1 VAAWQLNESL
11 RRFIKLAMR
20 HQYNVQRIDF
30 STLWAGGSAG
40 HATTKAILMTSGCA
54 EVELNRRLS
63 VCAGDLYVIPAGAP
77 HYFYGALSTEATG
90 WGFDLGAHFDLRDL
104 RKAVTRLEQPRAADL
119 SGWLSRIVIE
129 QRNNDAC
136 SRALCET
143 LARALQIECA
153 RAVGIARC
161 DNQSRL
167 VAGAMQIIGA
177 EYSRPLRPK
186 DIAERL
192 GVSAA
197 HLSHEL
203 QRRTGRSPSEWIMHT
218 RVEAAKTLLLTSQ
231 SSTAA
236 VAEAVGYGDV
246 SQLNRTFRQLTGAS
260 PAAWRRANGAHNST
274 N

>member
-1 VAAWQLNESL
+1 MVSAKWLSYDDG
-11 RRFIKLAMR
+11 MR
-20 HQYNVQRIDF
+20 QPYSVQKIDF
-30 STLWAGGSAG
+30 STFRAGVSAG
-40 HATTKAILMTSGCA
+40 HETTKGILMTSGCA
-54 EVELNRRLS
+54 EVGLQRRFS
-63 VCAGDLYVIPAGAP
+63 VCEGDLYVIPAGAE
-77 HYFYGALSTEATG
+77 HSFYGALSPEATG
-90 WGFDLGAHFDLRDL
+90 WGFELGSGFQLRDL
-104 RKAVTRLEQPRAADL
+104 KQTVTRLEQPRAADL
-119 SGWLSRIVIE
+119 SGWLNRILIE
-129 QRNNDAC
+129 QRNGDAC

-143 LARALQIECA
+143 LTRALQIECA
-153 RAVGIARC
+153 RVVGIARC
-161 DNQSRL
+161 GNQSRL
-167 VAGAMQIIGA
+167 VAGAMQIISA

-186 DIAERL
+186 EIAERL

-218 RVEAAKTLLLTSQ
+218 RVEAAKTLLLTSPN
-231 SSTAA
+231 STAV

>member
-1 VAAWQLNESL
+1 
-11 RRFIKLAMR
+11 MR
-20 HQYNVQRIDF
+20 HLYSVQRIDF
-30 STLWAGGSAG
+30 SSFRTGGSAG
-40 HATTKAILMTSGCA
+40 HETTKAILMTSGCA
-54 EVELNRRLS
+54 EVALDRRFS
-63 VCAGDLYVIPAGAP
+63 VCEGDLYVIPAGAA
-77 HYFYGALSTEATG
+77 HSFHGALSPEATG
-90 WGFDLGAHFDLRDL
+90 WGFDLGERFELRDP
-104 RKAVTRLEQPRAADL
+104 KQTVTRLEQPRAADL
-119 SGWLSRIVIE
+119 SGWLRRIVTE
-129 QRNNDAC
+129 QHNGDAC
-136 SRALCET
+136 SRALCESLT
-143 LARALQIECA
+143 RALLIECA

-161 DNQSRL
+161 GNQSRL
-167 VAGAMQIIGA
+167 VAGAMQIISA

-203 QRRTGRSPSEWIMHT
+203 QRRTGRSPSEWIMRT
-218 RVEAAKTLLLTSQ
+218 RVEAAKTLLLTSPN
-231 SSTAA
+231 STAA

>member
-1 VAAWQLNESL
+1 MPQ
-11 RRFIKLAMR
+11 
-20 HQYNVQRIDF
+20 QYTVQRIDF
-30 STLWAGGSAG
+30 STLYAGGSAG
-40 HATTKAILMTSGCA
+40 HATAKGILMTSGCA
-54 EVELNRRLS
+54 EFELHRRFS
-63 VCAGDLYVIPAGAP
+63 VCEGDLYVIPANAP
-77 HYFYGALSTEATG
+77 HSFYGALSPEATG
-90 WGFDLGAHFDLRDL
+90 WGFDLGDRFDLRDPK
-104 RKAVTRLEQPRAADL
+104 RVVTRLEQPRAADL
-119 SGWLSRIVIE
+119 SVWLNRIVTE
-129 QRNNDAC
+129 QRNGDAC

-143 LARALQIECA
+143 LTRALQIECA
-153 RAVGIARC
+153 RVVGIARC
-161 DNQSRL
+161 GNQSRL
-167 VAGAMQIIGA
+167 VAGAMQIIGE

-186 DIAERL
+186 NIAERL

-231 SSTAA
+231 NSTAV